1 MDLDPPGLVRPPDA
15 KRDRDSAAL
24 ELGTEARNYVGT
36 GRAPARR
43 RCGSRPRSPPRPRA
57 QFMRCAQRDA
67 VDAPGGASARRS
79 PSARIAEA
87 RGVARRCSA
96 RRAKQPA
103 ATRPA
108 HCRFRD
114 KGGRQPR
121 DDQVAGIGAIQ
132 QLTVDRAA
140 SAGGF
145 RSPWVSSHAG
155 EARRRCWS
163 GRIGAVALRGGW
175 LLQTQSFRN
184 CSTSR
189 VAPLHSEQISAARR
203 NRGRRVSAAPD
214 VPRSSLIDS
223 IATTPAVRSY
233 DLGAPI
239 PLDPAASSRSSV
251 RMQIRLSARR
261 DVGPAIGDYV
271 RSRFGC
277 NRRQRT
283 ASRTPSSTRYVRC
296 CNDVNDVGGDR
307 RPDWHNGRRI
317 CA

>member
-79 PSARIAEA
+79 PSARVAEA

-145 RSPWVSSHAG
+145 RFPLG
-155 EARRRCWS
+155 EQPRRRGS
-163 GRIGAVALRGGW
+163 TALLVW
-175 LLQTQSFRN
+175 TN
-184 CSTSR
+184 
-189 VAPLHSEQISAARR
+189 
-203 NRGRRVSAAPD
+203 
-214 VPRSSLIDS
+214 RSSRPPRWLAAANPVVPELLD
-223 IATTPAVRSY
+223 VQG
-233 DLGAPI
+233 GA
-239 PLDPAASSRSSV
+239 AA
-251 RMQIRLSARR
+251 L
-261 DVGPAIGDYV
+261 
-271 RSRFGC
+271 
-277 NRRQRT
+277 
-283 ASRTPSSTRYVRC
+283 
-296 CNDVNDVGGDR
+296 
-307 RPDWHNGRRI
+307 
-317 CA
+317 